1 MKRFILSLLILA
13 VLPLSGAA
21 QPREPL
27 QSRISRDS
35 ILIGDQIEWTLDFSI
50 APGEAARVSKPGP
63 APVPGVEALG
73 EMALDTLSI
82 EKGTQHLRGHITLT
96 SFDSGSYVLPP
107 LYVLLARA
115 DGSVDTLEYAGP
127 TLAVNTIPVDTATF
141 QLYDI
146 KGQIR
151 YPLTFK
157 EVIPWVGLAVLV
169 AALVWLLVRWI
180 RYRRQ
185 NRDFFGKPVVKDP
198 PHIVALRSLE
208 KTRSQKLW
216 QNGKQKQFYTQVTD
230 ALRLYIAQRYGIAAL
245 EQTSAEMFRDLSDK
259 DIEPDLMEKTKE
271 LFATADFVKFAKHTA
286 TDQENENAIPTAIRF
301 VNQTYMQE
309 IEKEEEE

>member
-1 MKRFILSLLILA
+1 M
-13 VLPLSGAA
+13 
-21 QPREPL
+21 
-27 QSRISRDS
+27 
-35 ILIGDQIEWTLDFSI
+35 
-50 APGEAARVSKPGP
+50 
-63 APVPGVEALG
+63 
-73 EMALDTLSI
+73 
-82 EKGTQHLRGHITLT
+82 
-96 SFDSGSYVLPP
+96 
-107 LYVLLARA
+107 
-115 DGSVDTLEYAGP
+115 
-127 TLAVNTIPVDTATF
+127 
-141 QLYDI
+141 
-146 KGQIR
+146 
-151 YPLTFK
+151 
-157 EVIPWVGLAVLV
+157 
-169 AALVWLLVRWI
+169 
-180 RYRRQ
+180 
-185 NRDFFGKPVVKDP
+185 VKDP

-230 ALRLYIAQRYGIAAL
+230 ALRQYIAQRYGIAAL